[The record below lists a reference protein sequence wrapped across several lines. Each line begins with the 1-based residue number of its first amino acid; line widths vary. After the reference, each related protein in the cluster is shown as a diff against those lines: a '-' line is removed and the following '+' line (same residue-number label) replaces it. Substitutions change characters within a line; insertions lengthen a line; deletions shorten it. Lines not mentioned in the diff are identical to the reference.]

1 MARTVSSAPAPLQ
14 RDGARTPPRRPLRR
28 SLRRNRPALMA
39 LGILVLMLII
49 NLALQGTKPSV
60 FEMTTLVNVC
70 DRVIVLYRGKVACEL
85 AGADLTAERVL
96 AAMLGD
102 VGPQA
107 ASPLELGYSS
117 HG

>member
-1 MARTVSSAPAPLQ
+1 MRAYAAA
-14 RDGARTPPRRPLRR
+14 GK
-28 SLRRNRPALMA
+28 
-39 LGILVLMLII
+39 GILFYSTDI
-49 NLALQGTKPSV
+49 P
-60 FEMTTLVNVC
+60 ELVNVC

-102 VGPQA
+102 VQPQV
-107 ASPLELGYSS
+107 ASPQELEYSS